1 MTVRISIS
9 LKEDQKARLDALA
22 EARAETTAEIVA
34 EALDQYLEYDAG
46 FRAAVEEGLAAN
58 RAGDVSD
65 FQDFASAM
73 RKRMAIKAAEAD
85 A

>member
-1 MTVRISIS
+1 MSIS
-9 LKEDQKARLDALA
+9 LEEDQKARLDALA
-22 EARAETTAEIVA
+22 ESRSETTAEIVA
-34 EALDQYLEYDAG
+34 EALDQYLAYDTA

-65 FQDFASAM
+65 FEEFASAM
-73 RKRMAIKAAEAD
+73 RRRMAIKVAEAD